1 MFQNNQ
7 ARLKLE
13 LYYRDHA
20 VLQSSYYHDLVN
32 ELQKDNFRAIK
43 LLRHIHWNQDSRET
57 FANGKFKTIRML
69 GLSGVESLAISGP
82 DIRFSGACSINA
94 DIKCA
99 PRFLP
104 FHLSKCFKIKSLK
117 GLI

>member
-20 VLQSSYYHDLVN
+20 VLQPSYYHDLVN

-43 LLRHIHWNQDSRET
+43 LLRHLHWNPAGNSRET
-57 FANGKFKTIRML
+57 FANGKFKIVRLL
-69 GLSGVESLAISGP
+69 GEGEVGELNVGLFRDLISGAVSLP
-82 DIRFSGACSINA
+82 DI
-94 DIKCA
+94 
-99 PRFLP
+99 
-104 FHLSKCFKIKSLK
+104 LSPVSCPPV
-117 GLI
+117 